1 MLVSHDLDAVTRWCD
16 RALLL
21 DRGRVAAIGEPD
33 EVIAVYRPEA
43 VEAM

>member
-1 MLVSHDLDAVTRWCD
+1 VLVSHDLDTVAHWCD

-21 DRGRVAAIGEPD
+21 HRGRVAAIGEPD
-33 EVIAVYRPEA
+33 DVIDVYRPNA